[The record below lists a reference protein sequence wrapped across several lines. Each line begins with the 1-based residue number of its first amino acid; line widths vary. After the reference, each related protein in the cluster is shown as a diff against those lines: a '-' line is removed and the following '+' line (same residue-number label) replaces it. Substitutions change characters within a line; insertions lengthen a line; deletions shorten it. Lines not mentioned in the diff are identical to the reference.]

1 MKKMRL
7 GTSNLEVPVVAVG
20 CMRMDQLDEKGLA
33 DYVAQCMDKGL
44 NFFDH
49 ADIYGAGKCEEKFST
64 ALKQVGIK
72 REDIILQSK
81 CGICPG
87 IMYDLSKEHILQSV
101 DGILKRLDTEYLDV
115 LALHRPDT
123 LVEPEEVAE
132 AFDILQSSGKV
143 RNFGVSN
150 YRPMQIELLKKYVKQ
165 DLIVNQMQFSVA
177 FATMIAGEL
186 EANMLTE
193 GAVDRDGGILNYCRI
208 HDMTMQAWSPFQY
221 GFFEGVYIGSDKYP
235 KLNGYLEELAKKYE
249 TTPTAIATAWILRHP
264 AHIQMVAGTT
274 NIKRINEIV
283 TGTEIT
289 LSKEEWYKLY
299 MNAGHILP

>member
-7 GTSNLEVPVVAVG
+7 GTSNLEVPAVAVG
-20 CMRMDQLDEKGLA
+20 CMRMNQLDEKGLA
-33 DYVAQCMDKGL
+33 DYVAQCMEKGL

-49 ADIYGAGKCEEKFST
+49 ADIYGAGDCEAKFSV
-64 ALKQVGIK
+64 AVKQLGIK

-87 IMYDLSKEHILQSV
+87 VMYDLSKEHILTSV
-101 DGILKRLDTEYLDV
+101 DGILKRLDTEYIDV

-143 RNFGVSN
+143 RHFGVSN

-165 DLIVNQMQFSVA
+165 DLIVNQMQFSAA
-177 FATMIAGEL
+177 FATMIASEL

-221 GFFEGVYIGSDKYP
+221 GFFEGVYIGSEKYP
-235 KLNGYLEELAKKYE
+235 ELNRYLEELAKKYE

-264 AHIQMVAGTT
+264 ARIQMVAGTT
-274 NIKRINEIV
+274 NIRRMDEIV
-283 TGTEIT
+283 AGSEIT
-289 LSKEEWYKLY
+289 LSKEEWYKIY
-299 MNAGHILP
+299 MSAGHILP

>member
-7 GTSNLEVPVVAVG
+7 GTSNLEVPVVAIG
-20 CMRMDQLDEKGLA
+20 CMRMNQLDEKGLA
-33 DYVAQCMDKGL
+33 DYIVQCMEKGL

-49 ADIYGAGKCEEKFST
+49 ADIYGAEECEEKFSV
-64 ALKQVGIK
+64 ALRQAGIK
-72 REDIILQSK
+72 REDVILQSK

-87 IMYDLSKEHILQSV
+87 KMYDLSKEHILESV
-101 DGILKRLDTEYLDV
+101 EGILKRLNTEYIDV

-123 LVEPEEVAE
+123 LVEPEEVAA
-132 AFDILQSSGKV
+132 AFDILQNSGKV
-143 RNFGVSN
+143 RHFGVSN

-165 DLIVNQMQFSVA
+165 DLIVNQMQFSAA
-177 FATMIAGEL
+177 FSTMIASEL

-193 GAVDRDGGILNYCRI
+193 GAVDRDGGVLNYCRI
-208 HDMTMQAWSPFQY
+208 HEMTMQAWSPFQY

-235 KLNGYLEELAKKYE
+235 DLNLYLEELAKKYD

-264 AHIQMVAGTT
+264 ARIQMVAGTT
-274 NIKRINEIV
+274 NIQRINEIV
-283 TGTEIT
+283 AGTEVT

>member
-7 GTSNLEVPVVAVG
+7 GTSNLEVPVVAIG
-20 CMRMDQLDEKGLA
+20 CMRMNQLDEKGLA
-33 DYVAQCMDKGL
+33 DYIVQCMEKGL

-49 ADIYGAGKCEEKFST
+49 ADIYGAGECEEKFSV
-64 ALKQVGIK
+64 ALRQAGIK
-72 REDIILQSK
+72 REDVILQSK
-81 CGICPG
+81 CGICTG
-87 IMYDLSKEHILQSV
+87 KMYDLSKEHILESV
-101 DGILKRLDTEYLDV
+101 EGILKRLNTEYIDV

-123 LVEPEEVAE
+123 LVEPEEVAA
-132 AFDILQSSGKV
+132 AFDILQNSGKV
-143 RNFGVSN
+143 RHFGVSN

-165 DLIVNQMQFSVA
+165 DLIVNQMQFSAA
-177 FATMIAGEL
+177 FSTMIASEL

-193 GAVDRDGGILNYCRI
+193 GAVDRDGGVLNYCRI
-208 HDMTMQAWSPFQY
+208 HEMTMQAWSPFQY

-235 KLNGYLEELAKKYE
+235 DLNLYLEELAKKYD

-264 AHIQMVAGTT
+264 ARIQMVAGTT
-274 NIKRINEIV
+274 NIQRINEIV
-283 TGTEIT
+283 AGTEVT